1 MKNKIYLA
9 MLFAIVLFVNY
20 SCDIQRDPVA
30 DFSDLTIPK
39 DTTNK
44 ENEFTTR
51 EQMVALHNG
60 LYSTIRGSQ
69 ENWYL
74 DYLVYTETHA
84 DNAYRGTSGSELSTL
99 EAHSQDGI
107 NKNIARDWNAFL
119 NYVVTAN
126 RIILNIDDVPDP
138 TLTQKERREWKA
150 EALIFRAW
158 IWFDM
163 VRLWGDIPLVT
174 EKTPDVTA
182 DNIEDV
188 YLKLFPPRDPINK
201 VYEKIITDLEI
212 AATDAPEVNPQNK
225 FLLSKAVAN
234 ALLAKVYAEKPV
246 RDYNKVIEYCNQV
259 ELAGFS
265 LVENYDDLFSFDQ
278 NTRDMKL
285 RNSSESVFEITFPPG
300 STNWVWMMFGLNEAD
315 PNSVY
320 DWAKWITPSRDLID
334 AFQKE
339 NDVIRMN
346 ASIKWGN
353 PPWSIHYP
361 SSHYPFM
368 YKMRSN
374 LNSIIKIRLADILL
388 LKAEAYANLGDNP
401 GNLAEAAKLVN
412 QVRTRA
418 KLNNLPASVTS
429 SKEEMKNAVLN
440 ERRLELAFE
449 GHRWFDLVRTDKA
462 ISVINT
468 LNQRDEGRIQMLPL
482 TEETILLPIPQEAID
497 KNPSLTQNKGY

>member
-1 MKNKIYLA
+1 MSNKSYLTIFF
-9 MLFAIVLFVNY
+9 LVVLFINY
-20 SCDIQRDPVA
+20 SCDIQRDPIA
-30 DFSDLTIPK
+30 DFSELTIPK
-39 DTTNK
+39 DTTNN
-44 ENEFTTR
+44 ENEITTR
-51 EQMVALHNG
+51 EQMVALRNG
-60 LYSTIRGSQ
+60 LYGTIRDSQ

-138 TLTQKERREWKA
+138 KLTEIERREWKA

-182 DNIEDV
+182 ENIEEV
-188 YLKLFPPRDPINK
+188 YSKLFPSRDPVAK

-212 AATDAPEVNPQNK
+212 AVEDAPEVNSQNK

-246 RDYNKVIEYCNQV
+246 RDYNKVIHYCNEV
-259 ELAGFS
+259 RKAGFS
-265 LVENYDDLFSFDQ
+265 LVQNYDDLFSFDKDKKDA
-278 NTRDMKL
+278 TL
-285 RNSSESVFEITFPPG
+285 RNSSESIFEITFPAG

-320 DWAKWITPSRDLID
+320 DWAKWITPSRDLIA

-361 SSHYPFM
+361 SNHYPFM

-388 LKAEAYANLGDNP
+388 LEAEAYVDLEQLG
-401 GNLAEAAKLVN
+401 EAKKLVD
-412 QVRTRA
+412 QVRSRA
-418 KLNNLPASVTS
+418 KLNNLPASVAS
-429 SKEEMKNAVLN
+429 SKEEMKNVVLK

-449 GHRWFDLVRTDKA
+449 GHRWFDLVRTDEA
-462 ISVINT
+462 IPVMNT

-482 TEETILLPIPQEAID
+482 TEETIYCLYPRKLSIKIR
-497 KNPSLTQNKGY
+497 L

>member
-1 MKNKIYLA
+1 
-9 MLFAIVLFVNY
+9 
-20 SCDIQRDPVA
+20 
-30 DFSDLTIPK
+30 
-39 DTTNK
+39 
-44 ENEFTTR
+44 
-51 EQMVALHNG
+51 
-60 LYSTIRGSQ
+60 
-69 ENWYL
+69 
-74 DYLVYTETHA
+74 
-84 DNAYRGTSGSELSTL
+84 
-99 EAHSQDGI
+99 
-107 NKNIARDWNAFL
+107 
-119 NYVVTAN
+119 
-126 RIILNIDDVPDP
+126 
-138 TLTQKERREWKA
+138 
-150 EALIFRAW
+150 
-158 IWFDM
+158 M

-182 DNIEDV
+182 DNIEEV
-188 YLKLFPPRDPINK
+188 YLKLFPPRDPLDK
-201 VYEKIITDLEI
+201 VYKKIIDDLEI
-212 AATDAPEVNPQNK
+212 AATDAPEVSPQNK

-246 RDYNKVIEYCNQV
+246 RDYKKVVEYCKKVQD
-259 ELAGFS
+259 AGFS
-265 LVENYDDLFSFDQ
+265 LVENYDDLFNFDK
-278 NTRDMKL
+278 NTKDAKL
-285 RNSSESVFEITFPPG
+285 RNSSESIFEITFPAG

-320 DWAKWITPSRDLID
+320 DWAKWITPSRDLIA

-339 NDVIRMN
+339 NDIIRMN

-401 GNLAEAAKLVN
+401 ENLAEAAKLVN

-449 GHRWFDLVRTDKA
+449 GHRWFDLVRADKA
-462 ISVINT
+462 ISVLNT